1 MDDML
6 QSQARHMCEVE
17 GLSLTQIAKALGIS
31 RKKVTRM
38 IRQDNLRRKAPEG
51 IIKPY
56 ERLIQEW
63 YRERPF
69 LLAIQVLERLRQ
81 YGYKGGYTAVK
92 LYTQQ
97 FRLKK
102 KKEAFHELELLSGEE
117 AQVDWMQWRMPF
129 GIVYGFVYILAY
141 SRYLYA
147 KFYPRNSMEFF
158 LDGHIN
164 AFNEV
169 KGVVKRHRYDNLKSV
184 ILKRKPETVYN
195 ARFLDFARHYGFAIL
210 PCTPGR
216 ANEKGRVER
225 VIRDIESFIRAM
237 DFTDITDLN
246 RKFAL
251 WRQGRNNRQHRT
263 TEKVPAIMLTEEKLR
278 PLPQIPYKPYR
289 HEPALISKTGFIT
302 LDTNRY
308 SVPSDYCGRA
318 CDLFIYP
325 EHIEVLV
332 DKIKIAQHKRV
343 FGRKQKTEHPGHRQ
357 KLLQRTPNFKYQRI
371 YQLIKGM
378 HKELDLF
385 LKCAEQEGQ
394 DIVVVSYE
402 LFKLLLK
409 KTAKET
415 LISAVKEA
423 NSMKISKV
431 TYVRSLLEPGERHDN
446 PVQPQ
451 DAGLLDIDYEGRDLG
466 DYDTLI

>member
-1 MDDML
+1 MDYTL
-6 QSQARHMCEVE
+6 QGRARHMCEVE
-17 GLSLTQIAKALGIS
+17 GLSFTQIAKALGVS

-38 IRQDNLRRKAPEG
+38 LRQDDLKRKAPES
-51 IIKPY
+51 IVKPY

-92 LYTQQ
+92 RFTRQ
-97 FRLKK
+97 FRIKT
-102 KKEAFHELELLSGEE
+102 KKEAFHELEFLPGEE
-117 AQVDWMQWRMPF
+117 AQVDWMQWAMPF

-164 AFNEV
+164 AFTEI
-169 KGVVKRHRYDNLKSV
+169 KGVAKRHRYDNLKSV
-184 ILKRKPETVYN
+184 VTKRKPEITYN
-195 ARFLDFARHYGFAIL
+195 ARFMDFARHYGFSLYA
-210 PCTPGR
+210 CNPGK

-225 VIRDIESFIRAM
+225 VIRDIESFLKAT
-237 DFTDITDLN
+237 DFIDIMDLN

-251 WRQGRNNRQHRT
+251 WRQSRNNRQHRT
-263 TEKVPAIMLTEEKLR
+263 TEKVPAVMLTEEKLR

-308 SVPSDYCGRA
+308 SVPSAYCGRA

-325 EHIEVLV
+325 EHIEVFV
-332 DKIKIAQHKRV
+332 DKIKIAGHIRV
-343 FGRKQKTEHPGHRQ
+343 FLRKQKTEHPGHRQ
-357 KLLQRTPNFKYQRI
+357 KLLDRTPNFKHQRI

-378 HKELDLF
+378 HKEIELF
-385 LKCAEQEGQ
+385 IKRAEQEGQ
-394 DIVVVSYE
+394 DIFAISYE

-409 KTAKET
+409 KTSKET

-431 TYVRSLLEPGERHDN
+431 SYVQSLLEPGQQYAN

-451 DAGLLDIDYEGRDLG
+451 DPGLLHINYEGRDLS